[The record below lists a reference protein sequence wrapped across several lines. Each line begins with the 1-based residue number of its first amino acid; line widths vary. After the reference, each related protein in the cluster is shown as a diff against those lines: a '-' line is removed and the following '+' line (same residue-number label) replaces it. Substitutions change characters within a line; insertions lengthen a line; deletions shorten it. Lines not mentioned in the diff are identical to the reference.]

1 VSIAIIDAN
10 KFYVSCYRAFDA
22 KLKNRPVVVLSNN
35 DGNVIALSKEAKALG
50 IAMGAP
56 FFEIRRLVAA
66 HNVAVFSSN
75 HAFFG
80 EMSGRFQH
88 LLHHYSPTVEH
99 YSIDEAFV
107 DLQPFGGRDVPKLAR
122 EIHRRI
128 HKLSGVPVSVGI
140 AQTKTLAKVALH
152 YAKTS
157 DKTRGVLDLTN
168 SKYLPLALERL
179 PVGEVWG
186 IGSRRAELLERHGIL
201 NALQLRVANDRWIRQ
216 RMTVVGLK
224 TVHELRGIVCYP
236 LSTTPPQRQMV
247 ACSRSFGSS
256 TESMAD
262 MRAAVAH
269 FVSIAARKLR
279 REGLLAGRVSVSI
292 NTDGFR
298 DEQPQYHNAKAFS
311 VAPLSNC
318 TLELSHLALNG
329 LERIF
334 KPGFQYKRAGVVL
347 DQLQAE
353 DIAPLSLLTDPRREQ
368 LRQLMM
374 ALDYCNAR
382 FGGDVVKV
390 GLFPSSSFWRTKQQ
404 FDAPGYTVNW
414 KDIAVLN

>member
-1 VSIAIIDAN
+1 MSIAIIDAN
-10 KFYVSCYRAFDA
+10 SFYVSCYQAFDP

-35 DGNVIALSKEAKALG
+35 DGNVIARSKEAKALG

-56 FFEIRRLVAA
+56 FFEIWRLVVA

-75 HAFFG
+75 HTFFG
-80 EMSGRFQH
+80 EMSERFQH
-88 LLHHYSPTVEH
+88 LLYHYSPTVEH

-128 HKLSGVPVSVGI
+128 HKLSGVPVSVGV
-140 AQTKTLAKVALH
+140 APTKTLAKVALH

-157 DKTRGVLDLTN
+157 AKTRGVLDLTN

-179 PVGEVWG
+179 PVSEVWG
-186 IGSRRAELLERHGIL
+186 IGSRRAELLQRHDIL
-201 NALQLRVANDRWIRQ
+201 NALQLRDAADSWVRQ
-216 RMTVVGLK
+216 RMTVLGLR

-236 LSTTPPQRQMV
+236 LNTTPPQRQLV
-247 ACSRSFGSS
+247 SCSRSFGSS
-256 TESMAD
+256 TESLAD
-262 MRAAVAH
+262 VRAAVAH

-279 REGLLAGRVSVSI
+279 REGLLAGRLSVSVS
-292 NTDGFR
+292 TDGFR
-298 DEQPQYHNAKAFS
+298 DDQPQYHNAKAFS

-318 TLELSHLALNG
+318 TLELSHLALGG
-329 LERIF
+329 LEKIF
-334 KPGFQYKRAGVVL
+334 RPGFQYKRAGVVL

-353 DIAPLSLLTDPRREQ
+353 DTAPLSLFADPRRGQ
-368 LRQLMM
+368 LRQLML

-404 FDAPGYTVNW
+404 FDAPGYTVKW
-414 KDIAVLN
+414 SHLMVTA